1 MRAPFVKRLGSG
13 KSFGGGKVVY
23 RDDLV
28 AGTFLSEDACE
39 TKLLENA
46 AH

>member
-1 MRAPFVKRLGSG
+1 MRAPFAKRLGRGESLGVG
-13 KSFGGGKVVY
+13 KAVY
-23 RDDLV
+23 KDDLV
-28 AGTFLSEDACE
+28 ARTFVSEDACE